1 MTGTSYAELLRL
13 TAPEIIVALA
23 GLLVLVLDL
32 GVLRRTAIAVR
43 FHSAVATGCAGCA
56 IAWLVLER
64 FPAQGALP
72 AGMLVVNPLTQL
84 MQIALLALAILV
96 LLLVDSARFTTHVG
110 EYCALILFATTA
122 MMLLVSTQNL
132 LVLFIS
138 IEFLSLSLY
147 VMTGFDKESAQ
158 SAEAALKYFL
168 FGGMSAGILLFG
180 MSLLYGISGSLA
192 LKAIGDAVSQSPGDP
207 MLALAMVMVVAG
219 FGFKIAAAPFHMW
232 APEVYHG
239 APTASAALVASSSK
253 VASFFALFLA
263 FSMGLRGAAGSAS
276 WGTYSAGWASLI
288 AILAAISMLWGNLAA
303 IAQTSFRRLLAYS
316 AIGHAGYMLIALVV
330 HSGQSLTALVYYV
343 ITYALATVGAFAVLS
358 ALEGEGVDAI
368 ADFGGLGKR
377 APDLAFCLLIFLL
390 SLAGVPPLAGFFGK
404 FYVFTSALAGADH
417 FGLLWLVLL
426 ALAMSV
432 VSFYYYLKVLKQ
444 AYVSEAVTEAPAISV
459 PVATRIALWTT
470 AALVVLLG
478 CLPGLLLNKVA
489 AAVATAFRP

>member
-13 TAPEIIVALA
+13 TAPEIVVGLA

-32 GVLRRTAIAVR
+32 SLLRRAALAVR
-43 FHSAVATGCAGCA
+43 FHSAVAAGCVGCVV
-56 IAWLVLER
+56 AWLVLAK
-64 FPAQGALP
+64 FPVQGALP
-72 AGMLVVNPLTQL
+72 AGMLVVNPLTHL
-84 MQIALLALAILV
+84 LQIALLALAILV

-147 VMTGFDKESAQ
+147 IMTGFDKESAQ

-192 LKAIGDAVSQSPGDP
+192 LQTIGAAVGQSPADP
-207 MLALAMVMVVAG
+207 MLTLAMVMVVAG

-232 APEVYHG
+232 APEVYQG

-263 FSMGLRGAAGSAS
+263 LNLGLWGAAGSAA
-276 WGTYSAGWASLI
+276 WGMYSAGWASLI
-288 AILAAISMLWGNLAA
+288 AILAAVSMLWGNLAA

-316 AIGHAGYMLIALVV
+316 AIGHAGYMLIAVVV
-330 HSGQSLTALVYYV
+330 HSRQSLTALVYYV

-368 ADFGGLGKR
+368 TDFRGLGKR

-404 FYVFTSALAGADH
+404 FYVFTSALEGADH

-444 AYVSEAVTEAPAISV
+444 AYVSEAVTGAAAISV

-470 AALVVLLG
+470 AALVVILG
-478 CLPGLLLNKVA
+478 CLPNLLLNPVA
-489 AAVATAFRP
+489 AALGSAVR